1 MRIAVSTLKD
11 LIIGFTAVVMVAYP
25 REFMKGLIAYKL
37 GDPTPKEAGR
47 LSLNPFIHLD
57 PIGTTTFILFD
68 FGWSRPVPVRFWRLR
83 NGKKGLFLVS
93 ITGPMVNLFIFF
105 IFGFAA
111 RYLEKNSITFEFFYK
126 TAKYSLTYSLFS
138 LFPIP
143 PLDGSRILGSF
154 LPSEYTEWYMKYEV
168 YGILF
173 LLALVL
179 LWIMPLV
186 MTPFVDF
193 IDNFVNTI
201 VR

>member
-1 MRIAVSTLKD
+1 MKISVLTLKD
-11 LIIGFTAVVMVAYP
+11 IIIGFAAVVMVAYP
-25 REFMKGLIAYKL
+25 RELIKGLIAYKF
-37 GDPTPKEAGR
+37 GDSTPMEAGR

-68 FGWSRPVPVRFWRLR
+68 FGWSRPVPVRFWRLK

-93 ITGPMVNLFIFF
+93 ITGPMVNLLIFI
-105 IFGFAA
+105 IFGFSA
-111 RYLEKNSITFEFFYK
+111 RYFKENSVIFDFFYK

-143 PLDGSRILGSF
+143 PLDGSRILGSL
-154 LPSEYTEWYMKYEV
+154 LPSEYTEWYMKYEI

-173 LLALVL
+173 LLALVF

-186 MTPFVDF
+186 MNPFVNF

>member
-1 MRIAVSTLKD
+1 MKIAVSTLKD
-11 LIIGFTAVVMVAYP
+11 LVIGFVAVVIVAYP
-25 REFMKGLIAYKL
+25 RELIKGLVAYKL

-47 LSLNPFIHLD
+47 LSLNPLIHLD
-57 PIGTTTFILFD
+57 PIGTTTFILFE

-83 NGKKGLFLVS
+83 NGKRGLFLVS
-93 ITGPMVNLFIFF
+93 IIGPVVNLAIFF
-105 IFGFAA
+105 IFGWTA
-111 RYLEKNSITFEFFYK
+111 RYLKEDTVVFEFFYK

-143 PLDGSRILGSF
+143 PLDGSRILGSL

-173 LLALVL
+173 LLALVF

-186 MTPFVDF
+186 MTPFVGF
-193 IDNFVNTI
+193 IDSFLNTI